1 MVQNVSSPNQTNQFG
16 TISKIGTTAEGRVIY
31 QLNDAEGKPANKLS
45 VAQAHS
51 DTFEKSFNTI
61 LENAPKVQ
69 KFQENLTPRQAE
81 KLKTRSKRIK
91 WGATLTGFL
100 VPALFVRAKFA
111 KKEWLKSLI
120 QATTTLAGII
130 AGFISGQLIAAKA
143 TTPPGSMEIAKA
155 TQTISKLDI
164 RPFED

>member
-1 MVQNVSSPNQTNQFG
+1 MVQNISTSKQTNQFG
-16 TISKIGTTAEGRVIY
+16 TISKVGTTAEGRVIY
-31 QLNDAEGKPANKLS
+31 QLNDAEGKPASKLS

-69 KFQENLTPRQAE
+69 DFQENLTPRQAE

-91 WGATLTGFL
+91 WVSTLAGFL
-100 VPALFVRAKFA
+100 VPAIFVRAKFA

-120 QATTTLAGII
+120 QGATTLVGTAG
-130 AGFISGQLIAAKA
+130 GFIAGQLIAAKT
-143 TTPPGSMEIAKA
+143 TTPPGAMEMAKA
-155 TQTISKLDI
+155 TQVMSKLDI
-164 RPFED
+164 RPFEE